1 MRLVRGRVVGEAG
14 LMLSL
19 PGVRVRV
26 GGLILPLSVAREGEG
41 EEVPEKEWAM
51 GVGEKEGG
59 ELGEGVGEVTEE
71 EEEEGWEEG
80 ARAEGARAVE
90 GEGGRGK
97 EGEEDWDVG
106 ED

>member
-59 ELGEGVGEVTEE
+59 ELGEVGGEVTE
-71 EEEEGWEEG
+71 G
-80 ARAEGARAVE
+80 
-90 GEGGRGK
+90 GERGGGERGK
-97 EGEEDWDVG
+97 NRGTGEE
-106 ED
+106 